1 MNKMERVNVKVIPAA
16 ATALTAE
23 QIASGMSATD
33 VTNRALQVYHYLMEE
48 IRAGKTL
55 RLRDGDTGRYS
66 TVVIEEREQ
75 SEVD

>member
-1 MNKMERVNVKVIPAA
+1 MNKIEQVNVKVIPAA

-23 QIASGMSATD
+23 QIASDMSAAD

-55 RLRDGDTGRYS
+55 MLRDGTGHYS
-66 TVVIEEREQ
+66 TIVIEEHKQ

>member
-23 QIASGMSATD
+23 QIASDMSAAD

-48 IRAGKTL
+48 IRAGSAL
-55 RLRDGDTGRYS
+55 MLRDSDGQYS
-66 TVVIEEREQ
+66 TVMIEEYEQ
-75 SEVD
+75 NEVD